1 MCAWWFVGLNV
12 LAGIVTPFYST
23 LLMTMIQQSFPAN
36 QLGRVLGML
45 NSLASLAGPA
55 GLIFAGPLAD
65 AIGVAKLFIIG
76 GVGSL
81 LCGPAM
87 WLMPNDQQLQA
98 HLKLTES
105 DLS

>member
-1 MCAWWFVGLNV
+1 
-12 LAGIVTPFYST
+12 
-23 LLMTMIQQSFPAN
+23 MTMIQQSFPAN
-36 QLGRVLGML
+36 QLGWVLGML

-55 GLIFAGPLAD
+55 GLIFAGPFAD
-65 AIGVAKLFIIG
+65 TIGVAKLFIIG
-76 GVGSL
+76 GVDSL

-87 WLMPNDQQLQA
+87 WLMPNDQPLQA

>member
-1 MCAWWFVGLNV
+1 MVVCW
-12 LAGIVTPFYST
+12 S
-23 LLMTMIQQSFPAN
+23 QR
-36 QLGRVLGML
+36 LGRNRHAVLQHPFDDYDPAEFPRQPARTGSGML

-87 WLMPNDQQLQA
+87 WLMPNDQPLQA